1 MTHHK
6 NAVIY
11 YFVLGH
17 DVAKVLLLIN
27 QQLIININKYDIGI
41 EWIKWHIPVQSPR
54 RLFSLVRSQCISGIA
69 LVGSHDFT
77 AGITLVGSTKTFPVL
92 YSFIINNYY
101 SI

>member
-17 DVAKVLLLIN
+17 DVVKVLLLIN

-41 EWIKWHIPVQSPR
+41 E
-54 RLFSLVRSQCISGIA
+54 
-69 LVGSHDFT
+69 
-77 AGITLVGSTKTFPVL
+77 
-92 YSFIINNYY
+92 
-101 SI
+101 